1 MDIKM
6 IKHKIAAHI
15 FQETISTIIEFFSEL
30 CVPRWFSALP
40 IPSPKR
46 FTHGDEDTLA
56 RTGGW
61 TSHGIRRGIPWGIFG
76 WFLVPKK
83 AGFFSPMDGLIRTFR
98 MFDMSEFFFQFMV
111 ILLPSFWPITMAGS
125 RSSVGVKRILRKLT
139 GWGSSGF
146 QWIRDVG
153 RYTKIYH
160 SCDGHESVPTNTIFT
175 WMHLLKS
182 QLFWCEQKGNKRFW
196 PILRY
201 ETCFFSPSFPRKRI
215 HMYSWNSCSAH
226 LSSFFN
232 RIKERGT
239 LPTATSTWRS
249 RSSLCWPCLARRHLW
264 LNWNDLSDFFG
275 NQQNFPDFLQNH
287 RISYMY
293 MYI

>member
-1 MDIKM
+1 M
-6 IKHKIAAHI
+6 I
-15 FQETISTIIEFFSEL
+15 FS
-30 CVPRWFSALP
+30 
-40 IPSPKR
+40 PSHPPS
-46 FTHGDEDTLA
+46 DS
-56 RTGGW
+56 W
-61 TSHGIRRGIPWGIFG
+61 RRGHTGKDGGDGHPTDSVVGSLG
-76 WFLVPKK
+76 ESLD
-83 AGFFSPMDGLIRTFR
+83 GFWYQKRLDFSPMDGLIRTFR
-98 MFDMSEFFFQFMV
+98 MFDMSECFFQFMV
-111 ILLPSFWPITMAGS
+111 IFLPSFWPITMAGS

-201 ETCFFSPSFPRKRI
+201 ETCFFPLISQE
-215 HMYSWNSCSAH
+215 AH
-226 LSSFFN
+226 LSMKFLKCTSFIIFQSFFN

-239 LPTATSTWRS
+239 LPTATSTWLS
-249 RSSLCWPCLARRHLW
+249 RSSLCWQCLARRHLW
-264 LNWNDLSDFFG
+264 AELEWPQWIFWEWP
-275 NQQNFPDFLQNH
+275 QNFPDLLQNH
-287 RISYMY
+287 RISNI
-293 MYI
+293 YIYICI